1 MSGPAPRI
9 CIVAGE
15 ASGDLYGAE
24 LARALRALAPEAVLE
39 GAGGHRMKAAGVT
52 ILLDSHRLGSMGI
65 IEAHNKLGAFIK
77 AYRLLAAR
85 FASTR
90 YDAVVCID
98 CPELNFRLARVAKK
112 CGHRVIYYVTPQL
125 WAWRPWRA
133 RLLRLYVDR
142 CLVVLPFEADFY
154 RARRVE
160 AEFVGHPLLDLVAP
174 LPDKA
179 GFVRSV
185 GLDPARPVI
194 GLLPGSRQA
203 EIRYLLPT
211 LRGAAERLAEARPDL
226 QFLVPISPTVSRGQV
241 EHYLDGHTLPLA
253 LVEGRAHEVMAV
265 ADLALIVSGTATL
278 EAAIL
283 GTPMVIIYK
292 GSYLSWLVVMLL
304 SRVSTYGLPNL
315 VAGRPIVPELIQ
327 REATPEALARE
338 ALAILDEPAVRQT
351 MVAELDKVRG
361 LLGDRGATERA
372 AQRIL
377 DLL

>member
-1 MSGPAPRI
+1 
-9 CIVAGE
+9 
-15 ASGDLYGAE
+15 
-24 LARALRALAPEAVLE
+24 
-39 GAGGHRMKAAGVT
+39 
-52 ILLDSHRLGSMGI
+52 
-65 IEAHNKLGAFIK
+65 
-77 AYRLLAAR
+77 
-85 FASTR
+85 
-90 YDAVVCID
+90 
-98 CPELNFRLARVAKK
+98 
-112 CGHRVIYYVTPQL
+112 YYVTPQL
-125 WAWRPWRA
+125 WASRPWRA
-133 RLLRLYVDR
+133 RLMRLYVDR

-154 RARRVE
+154 RARHVE
-160 AEFVGHPLLDLVAP
+160 AEFVGHPLLDLVTP
-174 LPDKA
+174 PSDRA
-179 GFVRSV
+179 GFVRNV

-211 LRGAAERLAEARPDL
+211 LRGAAERLLEARPDL
-226 QFLVPISPTVSRGQV
+226 QFLVPIAPSVSRGQV

-283 GTPMVIIYK
+283 GTPMIIIYK
-292 GSYLSWLVVMLL
+292 GSFLSWLVIMLL

-315 VAGRPIVPELIQ
+315 VAGRPIVPELLQ

-338 ALAILDEPAVRQT
+338 ALTILDEPAVRQT
-351 MVAELDKVRG
+351 MVVELDKVRG
-361 LLGDRGATERA
+361 LLGDKGATKRA